1 MSDYDEKA
9 KMNSGYEN
17 ETEEEPTSIEDYINK
32 YRREDGG
39 LYNNTFSSINIYQEN
54 QVSLLDDYV
63 KGYTNDL
70 WIVIDQGISIRE
82 EFVVNYECF
91 LELFKH
97 LEAIGV
103 DSSSAKGFAL
113 DYYLYQFEFHE
124 NGRMMTHLRDIYK
137 IREYADSIKDMLAGI
152 SDNYDVLKLIL
163 ESDINRK
170 LFSATGKNLTDLLI
184 ELYQFF
190 DYIDAVIVGSIKSL
204 IQSDPETAKFA
215 MDRTDV
221 YVMYGPKR
229 REYDEKCEERR
240 KEIQAKREYDESFEG
255 RVNNAF
261 NNFGEKANKFFG
273 RFKKK

>member
-1 MSDYDEKA
+1 MSDYDEKDE
-9 KMNSGYEN
+9 MNCESEN
-17 ETEEEPTSIEDYINK
+17 ENDGVDTYIEKYSKEE
-32 YRREDGG
+32 GG
-39 LYNNTFSSINIYQEN
+39 SYNNTFSTINIYQEN

-70 WIVIDQGISIRE
+70 WIVIDNKGISIRD

-91 LELFKH
+91 LELFKY
-97 LEAIGV
+97 LKAIGI

-113 DYYLYQFEFHE
+113 DYYLYSDSKFQFHE
-124 NGRMMTHLRDIYK
+124 NGRMMTHIKDIYGVQ
-137 IREYADSIKDMLAGI
+137 EYADSIKDMLAGI
-152 SDNYDVLKLIL
+152 GNNNDVLKAIL

-170 LFSATGKNLTDLLI
+170 LFSATGKHLTDLLI

-190 DYIDAVIVGSIKSL
+190 DYIDAVSVGSIKSL
-204 IQSDPETAKFA
+204 IQSNPGAAKFA

-240 KEIQAKREYDESFEG
+240 KEAQAKREYDESFEG
-255 RVNNAF
+255 RMNNKL
-261 NNFGEKANKFFG
+261 NSISEKANKFFG
-273 RFKKK
+273 KFKK